1 MANYQT
7 TNRDHQSPAEARGS
21 ILSSNAEV
29 ENGGNKNAQA
39 GNYQRRKAGP
49 SRGLNAD
56 LFATLQSPRIV
67 WAIDAFASDLTQQI
81 GVAYDVQTLFP
92 QASIYPVYVLS
103 EDVVAERAV
112 SSFLQPALKPMA
124 QKKLQRTLSLY
135 RELDLKTPRILLES
149 TASRSASALRL
160 IRFAKKIGANLIA
173 MGSRGHRS
181 LSRFLI
187 GSFSEAVLDRSP
199 VPVLFHGPQVAL
211 ASSSPRVLIYPTD
224 FSPACAQAYDEV
236 LSLAAGFGAELH
248 LFHNALSTLDPIVSS
263 GVHIFGGGWVAV
275 DAYMSQPL
283 LQDHSHDAKQW
294 MENAKDRGV
303 RATYIS
309 ESYRGSTSDA
319 IVHYVQRLQA
329 SSGYSANPGSIL
341 VAMISQSGPVASAL
355 LGSVTRDVIRS
366 SSAPVIVVPRLVS

>member
-1 MANYQT
+1 MANYRASSEAIKRASYQSS
-7 TNRDHQSPAEARGS
+7 NGDPKNGASKGAGSHKPRDPGRARG
-21 ILSSNAEV
+21 LDAN
-29 ENGGNKNAQA
+29 
-39 GNYQRRKAGP
+39 
-49 SRGLNAD
+49 

-67 WAIDAFASDLTQQI
+67 WAIDAFANDLTQQI
-81 GVAYDVQTLFP
+81 GVAHDVQTLFP
-92 QASIYPVYVLS
+92 HASIYPVYVLS
-103 EDVVAERAV
+103 EDVVSERAV
-112 SSFLQPALKPMA
+112 SSFLKPALKPMA

-135 RELDLKTPRILLES
+135 RELELKTPRILLEP

-173 MGSRGHRS
+173 MGSRGQRS

-199 VPVLFHGPQVAL
+199 VPVLFHGPQVTI
-211 ASSSPRVLIYPTD
+211 ASSFPRVLIYPTD
-224 FSPACAQAYDEV
+224 FSPACSQAYEEV

-294 MENAKDRGV
+294 IDNATERGV
-303 RATYIS
+303 RATYIN

-319 IVHYVQRLQA
+319 IVNYVHRLQA
-329 SSGYSANPGSIL
+329 GTSYRNNPGSIL
-341 VAMISQSGPVASAL
+341 VAMVSQSGPVASAL
-355 LGSVTRDVIRS
+355 LGSVTRDVIRG